1 MATGVD
7 VAELEARIVAMEVRN
22 REQDDLI
29 NRLLRQGGLKKLL
42 NQDISRHAHQ
52 NLTAAPT
59 ETVEAGSIRTA
70 TIGGLYYVYAYIN
83 GGWRRV
89 QVT

>member
-1 MATGVD
+1 MAID
-7 VAELEARIVAMEVRN
+7 LSDLEARIVALEVRN

-29 NRLLRQGGLKKLL
+29 NRLLRNGGLSKLL
-42 NQDISRHAHQ
+42 SQNISRHAHQ

-59 ETVEAGSIRTA
+59 ETVEQGSLRTV
-70 TIGGLYYVYAYIN
+70 TTGGLYYVYAYIN

-89 QVT
+89 QVS